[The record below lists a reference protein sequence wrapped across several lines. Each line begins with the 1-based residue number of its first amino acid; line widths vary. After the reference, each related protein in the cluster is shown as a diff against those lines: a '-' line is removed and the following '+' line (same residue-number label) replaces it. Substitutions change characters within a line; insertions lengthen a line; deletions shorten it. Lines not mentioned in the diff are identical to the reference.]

1 MSDCRLF
8 ELVADDGTSI
18 SPFVW
23 RIKYALGAK
32 KLNYETCGVGFTDI
46 PQIDEGR
53 FTTVPVLQVGERYV
67 GDSWAIADY
76 VDSVSSDGARL
87 FSSPAERTMA
97 RFFDEWLG
105 SSVRPLLFRICVKD
119 IHDRLQPRDQEYFRT
134 SREQRLGQTLEAAA
148 AAREKLVPV
157 LRATLEPLRSPLD
170 KQPFLGGATPNYADF
185 IGLGTF
191 IWAGSVATLG
201 LLAEDDPLLE
211 WVSRGLN
218 VLEGTGR
225 TVRLSGLD
233 LRHG

>member
-1 MSDCRLF
+1 MGDRRLF
-8 ELVADDGTSI
+8 ELVADDGASI

-23 RIKYALGAK
+23 PIKYALGAK
-32 KLNYETCGVGFTDI
+32 KLDYETCGVAFADI
-46 PQIDEGR
+46 PHIGEGR
-53 FTTVPVLQVGERYV
+53 FTTVPVLQDGGLYV

-76 VDSVSSDGARL
+76 LDSVSSDPGRL
-87 FSSPAERTMA
+87 FSLPAERTLVQ
-97 RFFDEWLG
+97 FFDHWLG

-157 LRATLEPLRSPLD
+157 LRATLEPLRSPVD
-170 KQPFLGGATPNYADF
+170 KRPFLGGAAPNYADF
-185 IGLGTF
+185 LGLGTF
-191 IWAGSVATLG
+191 IWAGSVATLD

-218 VLEGTGR
+218 FLEGTGR
-225 TVRLSGLD
+225 SVRLPGFD
-233 LRHG
+233 LGHA